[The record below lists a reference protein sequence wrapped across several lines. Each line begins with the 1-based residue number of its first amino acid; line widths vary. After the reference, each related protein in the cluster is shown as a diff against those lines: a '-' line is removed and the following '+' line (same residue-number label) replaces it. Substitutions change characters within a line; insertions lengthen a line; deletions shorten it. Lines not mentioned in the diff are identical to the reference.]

1 MSKVLETISSH
12 GLVPVIKLD
21 SADSAEPLATA
32 LLEAGLPLAEVTF
45 RTAAAADAIARI
57 TKRVPDVLVGAGTV
71 LTVDQI
77 KQAMDAGARF
87 VVTPGFNPRVVE
99 YCVKHEIPIT
109 PGVNNPSGVEAGLE
123 FGLTLLKFFP
133 AEVSGGVAMLK
144 AFGGPYG
151 EVSFVP
157 TGGINAANLEQY
169 LKLKNVAAIGGS
181 WMVPSDRVA
190 AGEFDH
196 VGKLTREAVELVKQ
210 IRSKG

>member
-21 SADSAEPLATA
+21 SADSAEPLAGA
-32 LLEAGLPLAEVTF
+32 LLEAGLPLAEITF

-123 FGLTLLKFFP
+123 FGLTFLKFFP

-169 LKLKNVAAIGGS
+169 LTLKNVAAIGGS
-181 WMVPSDRVA
+181 WMVPSDRIA

-196 VGKLTREAVELVKQ
+196 VEELTREAVALVKET
-210 IRSKG
+210 RSKG